1 MNARTTSAQI
11 AARRGV
17 GTLPIL
23 TRAAPTVDFDLDL
36 TRATGPELEGQ
47 RAALAAALDAPGD
60 DADKVIARA
69 TEVAQAVTNFNTRTA
84 QANAARAALKAGSIA
99 HVSAVEGDA
108 VRTGEPQREER
119 LSPGQLLV
127 RSDEFRSFAAGG
139 GNGKSGV
146 VEVPLTR
153 AVITTGAYP
162 SQATRLPG
170 VREANPAQPLTILDV
185 IDRQTMDSQVIE
197 WVQELAET
205 NAAAEVAE
213 GNPKPESGWTL
224 ELKTSAAATIAHW
237 VQITRQALA
246 DEGQMQGYLEGKL
259 RNGLLKRLNG
269 QILTGNGTSPN
280 LRGILNTTG
289 LGVYVSPA
297 GEDKLIAIRK
307 ARTIAELSEYAPD
320 TVVLNPIDWQD
331 VELSTDDNG
340 RFQAVVTV
348 GDGLAQRVWG
358 LNVISATQ
366 MTAGTA
372 LVGGFREGATL
383 WEREGV
389 SVYITDSHAS
399 TFTANII
406 TMLAE
411 LRAVLSVWRPKAFV
425 KVTFTPA
432 A

>member
-1 MNARTTSAQI
+1 MNARLTSAQI

-17 GTLPIL
+17 GTIPVR
-23 TRAAPTVDFDLDL
+23 TRAVATVDYDLDL
-36 TRATGPELEGQ
+36 TRASQAELEGQ
-47 RAALAAALDAPGD
+47 RAALTLALDAPGD

-69 TEVAQAVTNFNTRTA
+69 TEVGQAIVNFNTRAA
-84 QANAARAALKAGSIA
+84 QATAARAALKTAAVG
-99 HVSAVEGDA
+99 HVS
-108 VRTGEPQREER
+108 TGEPDATQDTRTGAGPEY
-119 LSPGQLLV
+119 LSPAQLLV
-127 RSDEFRSFAAGG
+127 RSDAFKSYAASPA
-139 GNGKSGV
+139 GKSGV
-146 VEVPLTR
+146 IEVPLTR
-153 AVITTGAYP
+153 AVITTAGYP
-162 SQATRLPG
+162 SAPTRLPG
-170 VREANPAQPLTILDV
+170 VREANPAQPLTVLDMV
-185 IDRQTMDSQVIE
+185 DRQSMDSQVIE

-205 NAAAEVAE
+205 NNAAEVAE
-213 GNPKPESGWTL
+213 GGTKPESGWTL

-237 VQITRQALA
+237 VQITRQALS
-246 DEGQMQGYLEGKL
+246 DEGQMRGYLEGKL

-307 ARTIAELSEYAPD
+307 ARTIAELSEYTPD
-320 TVVLNPIDWQD
+320 TVVLNPVDWQD

-348 GDGLAQRVWG
+348 GDGLTQRVWG
-358 LNVISATQ
+358 LAVVSATQ
-366 MTAGTA
+366 ITAGTA

-389 SVYITDSHAS
+389 QVYITDSHAS
-399 TFTANII
+399 TFTANVL
-406 TMLAE
+406 TLLAE

-425 KVTFTPA
+425 KVTFTPGA
-432 A
+432 